1 MLLLLVVVTIV
12 ISAVNT
18 LAFFVNHK
26 HYSCSLFL
34 GSSPRK
40 DTYMMHHPSSDTQK
54 RIVLIGGGH
63 AHVQVIKALN
73 SHSRGKNIHVTL
85 IDLQSEAAY
94 SGMVPG
100 CVAKLYKLDQVK
112 IALDSLAEWSGI
124 EFIRGKVVGMS
135 LDENDGKKVV
145 LVEETNDIN
154 GDVSKKEI
162 QFDVVSVDIGST
174 TRNFKSIPG
183 AKEFTVRLRL
193 DLYLVSFTTLY
204 FTTLLTCLP
213 VDSQI
218 STRPISDL
226 VKRIEKEEDTLKEKL
241 RYVKAYLFLI
251 SCYIFVVLCTYS
263 QLTNKIDDK
272 Q

>member
-1 MLLLLVVVTIV
+1 MLLPTSWFLLLVVVTIV
-12 ISAVNT
+12 ISAANT

-26 HYSCSLFL
+26 HYSCRFL
-34 GSSPRK
+34 DSSSRK
-40 DTYMMHHPSSDTQK
+40 DTYIMMHHPSSDTQK

-135 LDENDGKKVV
+135 FDENGKKVV
-145 LVEETNDIN
+145 LVEEMNDTN
-154 GDVSKKEI
+154 GDVTKKEI

-226 VKRIEKEEDTLKEKL
+226 VKRIEKEEDILKEKL
-241 RYVKAYLFLI
+241 RYVRAYKTFIDQLL
-251 SCYIFVVLCTYS
+251 YICCAMYIVS
-263 QLTNKIDDK
+263 
-272 Q
+272 